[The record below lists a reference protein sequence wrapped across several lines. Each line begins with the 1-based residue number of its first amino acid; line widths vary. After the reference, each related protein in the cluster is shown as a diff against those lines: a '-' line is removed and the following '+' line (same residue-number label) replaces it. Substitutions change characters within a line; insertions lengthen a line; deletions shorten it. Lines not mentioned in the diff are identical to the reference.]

1 MKKKTATIL
10 RWGILI
16 LAACFIILGI
26 VTEEP
31 VLILQKA
38 VRVCLECI
46 GIG

>member
-1 MKKKTATIL
+1 MKNRTKIII

-26 VTEEP
+26 VAEEP
-31 VLILQKA
+31 VLVLHKA

>member
-1 MKKKTATIL
+1 MKNKTKIII

-26 VTEEP
+26 ATGEP
-31 VLILQKA
+31 VLVLQKA

>member
-1 MKKKTATIL
+1 MKNRTNIII

-26 VTEEP
+26 VAEEP
-31 VLILQKA
+31 VLVLQKA